1 MGFNQFDGILLCVLG
16 IVTMLAILT
25 VVGCNI
31 YEKLKLL
38 HAAQEE
44 NRNLFCLYYGII
56 KTENGYEWKKEDKLE
71 TEEMTKKLDS
81 YYQQFFPAFYKKD
94 GDK

>member
-1 MGFNQFDGILLCVLG
+1 MLFTMFDGILVCILG
-16 IVTMLAILT
+16 IATMLAILI

-56 KTENGYEWKKEDKLE
+56 KTENGYEWKNKDDLE
-71 TEEMTKKLDS
+71 MEEMTRKLDG